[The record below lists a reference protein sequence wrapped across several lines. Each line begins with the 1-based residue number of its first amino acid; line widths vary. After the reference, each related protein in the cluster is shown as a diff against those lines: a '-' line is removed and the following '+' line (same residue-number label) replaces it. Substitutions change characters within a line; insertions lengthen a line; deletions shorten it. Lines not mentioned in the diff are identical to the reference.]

1 MTRTRLQRAVLVT
14 LMSCSAVLGLG
25 MSSVHSSEHASSQG
39 MHALRQRAVQRLA
52 ALPLRFEPNR
62 GQMNRQVRFLA
73 RGSGYT
79 LFLTAREAVLSLS
92 STGHQQTVLRLQPVG
107 AASHVSMVGQ
117 SRLPGTVS
125 YFTGNDPHGW
135 HANIPTFGRFVEQG
149 VYPGIDLAF
158 YGHGGQLEYDWLLH
172 PGADPSRIAL
182 RIDGARHPALTPAG
196 DLTMQTAAGV
206 VIQHHPLAYQ
216 QVGHI
221 RHGILSRY
229 IVGGHG
235 VVRLWLG
242 PYDHRLPLIVDP
254 TLTYSTYLGG
264 SGEDS
269 AYAVAVDVTGAAYVT
284 GYTTGSNFPTQH
296 GLPPN
301 QFEGQLIEAFVTK
314 LTPTG
319 DAVEYSTYLGPGEGY
334 GIAVDGT
341 GDATVTGGALG
352 SFPQVHQIPG
362 AAASYSQSS
371 VFVARLHYDPVS
383 QQLSL
388 LYSTLLGGS
397 DQDRGS
403 DQDQGNGIALD
414 LAGNAY
420 VTGRVASGNFPSVHG
435 IPSCTG
441 VAFAARIDYDPS
453 TQTPSLIYS
462 TCLAGQRG
470 QAIAVDR
477 YGNAYVTGNSAP
489 TDRFQT
495 TDGSTHHGGQDVF
508 VTKLS
513 FDGVSTLTIAYS
525 TLIGGSGDD
534 YGSGIAVD
542 DGEDVYLGGRTASMN
557 FPTLHA
563 LQPTA
568 HSTSGHGFVLELHPT
583 GAPLFST
590 YLGGSRSDDIFA
602 LTIGNSAGVGNQCVA
617 PCDVFLTGDTNSP
630 DFPSVQPLGPNN
642 GACGAQVIAV
652 RLTPPTDLRFSTT
665 LGGCTGTP
673 SLTTAFGQGIAV
685 TRSGDMALVGFT
697 DGYLPTAKAV
707 QPAYGGGNS
716 DAFVL
721 KIAAGGTTAARVSR
735 FVAHR
740 QGASLRFDWRLAIST
755 DVIGFDLYVGTHR
768 LNAHTIPAHASPVYH
783 YRVTGTIHGRYTL
796 HVLLRDGRQL
806 TVPLQ

>member
-1 MTRTRLQRAVLVT
+1 MKRTRLQRAVLVT
-14 LMSCSAVLGLG
+14 LMSCTAVLGLAV
-25 MSSVHSSEHASSQG
+25 SPAHSSEHSSGQG
-39 MHALRQRAVQRLA
+39 MHGLRQRAAQRIA
-52 ALPLRFEPNR
+52 ALPLSFEPNR
-62 GQMNRQVRFLA
+62 GQVNRKVRFLA

-79 LFLTAREAVLSLS
+79 LFLTERAAVLSLRGGS
-92 STGHQQTVLRLQPVG
+92 HQQTVLRLQPVG

-125 YFTGNDPHGW
+125 YFTGNDPHAW
-135 HANIPTFGRFVEQG
+135 RANIPTFGRVVERG
-149 VYPGIDLAF
+149 VYPGIDLMY

-172 PGADPSRIAL
+172 TGADPGRIAL
-182 RIDGARHPALTPAG
+182 RIGGTRHLTLTPTG
-196 DLTMQTAAGV
+196 DLAMQTAAGV
-206 VIQHHPLAYQ
+206 MIQHHPLAYQ
-216 QVGHI
+216 QLGPRRRGISSSYVLDA
-221 RHGILSRY
+221 HGI
-229 IVGGHG
+229 
-235 VVRLWLG
+235 VRLRLG
-242 PYDHRLPLIVDP
+242 PYDHRSPLVVDP

-264 SGEDS
+264 SGEDT

-284 GYTTGSNFPTQH
+284 GYTTSSDFPTQR

-470 QAIAVDR
+470 QAIAVDQ

-489 TDRFQT
+489 SDTFPT
-495 TDGSTHHGGQDVF
+495 TDGSTHHGGQDAF
-508 VTKLS
+508 VIKLS
-513 FDGVSTLTIAYS
+513 FDGFSTLTIAYS

-542 DGEDVYLGGRTASMN
+542 DAEDVYLGGRTASMD

-568 HSTSGHGFVLELHPT
+568 HSTSGQGFVLELDPH

-602 LTIGNSAGVGNQCVA
+602 LAIGNAGGVGNRCEA
-617 PCDVFLTGDTNSP
+617 PCDVFLTGDTYSS

-652 RLTPPTDLRFSTT
+652 RLAPPTDLRFSTT
-665 LGGCTGTP
+665 LGGCSGTP
-673 SLTTAFGQGIAV
+673 SRTTAFGQGIAV
-685 TRSGDMALVGFT
+685 TRAGDMALVGFT
-697 DGYLPTAKAV
+697 DGYFPTVKAL
-707 QPAYGGGNS
+707 QPTYGGGNS

-721 KIAAGGTTAARVSR
+721 KITSAGTTVARISR

-740 QGASLRFDWRLAIST
+740 HGASLRFTWRLTVST
-755 DVIGFDLYVGTHR
+755 DVVGFDLYAGNHR
-768 LNAHTIPAHASPVYH
+768 LNAHTIPVHVSPVYH
-783 YRVTGTIHGRYTL
+783 YRVTGTIHGHSTL

-806 TVPLQ
+806 TVSLQ